1 MARQQAPFEAVIL
14 GAALA
19 IALRYGQNALPK
31 QLIAANGLAPN
42 WYPLV
47 ALPLYALV
55 ELTPGFVSGWLA
67 SRKELLCG
75 FLSGL
80 LGAVL
85 YWALFGTFGRS
96 IAAGGISEVL
106 FLGGRLFSI
115 AVSAGLFGLAGA
127 ATAKL
132 LRSNNRWRGP

>member
-1 MARQQAPFEAVIL
+1 MARPRAPFEAVIL

-19 IALRYGQNALPK
+19 IALRYGQNELPK
-31 QLIAANGLAPN
+31 QLIAAGGLAPN
-42 WYPLV
+42 WYSLAAP
-47 ALPLYALV
+47 PLYALV
-55 ELTPGFVSGWLA
+55 ELAPGLVSGWLA
-67 SRKELLCG
+67 SRQELLCG

-96 IAAGGISEVL
+96 IAAGGMSEVL
-106 FLGGRLFSI
+106 FFAVRLLSI
-115 AVSAGLFGLAGA
+115 AVSAGFFGLAGA

-132 LRSNNRWRGP
+132 LRSNHRRRAP